1 MLTKPQYTVQDWLD
15 LHALTPE
22 EVLDYC
28 GQLQGTYTP
37 GIINAQATDA
47 TAGLT
52 LDFDQSLEYL
62 VLPSLHELLGGQ
74 DLDLS
79 SVKIVCRKTGEIDL
93 PYTEWCDEI
102 CAPAIHLVWSGN
114 ADDLVCLAHEMA
126 HAAQMILSKNEF
138 MPPVAR
144 EVCAFFGELALIRFA
159 KTQSGALYQELC
171 DVWRREN
178 QWYMGSDIV
187 QLVDDLK
194 AGFAPYNYRHNYPLA
209 RIAAML
215 LFARQYESAPAE
227 LFLSGSTA
235 TKVLDF
241 PEIFEALKQGSQTL
255 FAEQAELQL
264 SLSPEAWIAAQS
276 AQVDYRWFRKMFGAH
291 SISTDKKI
299 GAVNDIRPQAW
310 IKWRSLG
317 VFALAALRKGEAD
330 ITAAAFIES
339 FEGIAAQQPVR
350 SLFLFAPWV
359 LPLKFDALTALG
371 MAIQQLA
378 TSPYHRKFKLSY
390 YLPIEIL
397 PPLMAKQVQCYV
409 GLDGKPLGLV
419 TWAWLSKPVQKD
431 LHCSGRALETVEWSE
446 GSSLFC
452 NDWITEAKAFRAAVA
467 HMTESKFPDEIASS
481 LRRYPDG
488 SVRRVNKW
496 VGKNLQKSQIE
507 KRSGKTNNASK
518 LAGG

>member
-1 MLTKPQYTVQDWLD
+1 MLTKPQYTVQDWLE

-22 EVLDYC
+22 EILDYC

-37 GIINAQATDA
+37 DIINAQATDA

-79 SVKIVCRKTGEIDL
+79 SVKIVCHKIGEIDL

-102 CAPAIHLVWSGN
+102 SAPTIHLVWSGN
-114 ADDLVCLAHEMA
+114 ADDLICLAHEMA

-144 EVCAFFGELALIRFA
+144 EVCAFLGELALIRFA
-159 KTQSGALYQELC
+159 KTQSEALYQELC
-171 DVWRREN
+171 GVWRREN
-178 QWYMGSDIV
+178 LRYMGSDIA

-194 AGFAPYNYRHNYPLA
+194 AGFAPYNYRHNYPMA

-241 PEIFEALKQGSQTL
+241 PKTFEALKQGNQTL
-255 FAEQAELQL
+255 SAEQAELQL
-264 SLSPEAWIAAQS
+264 SLSPEALIAAQS
-276 AQVDYRWFRKMFGAH
+276 VQIDSRWFREMLGTH
-291 SISTDKKI
+291 SIATDKKI
-299 GAVNDIRPQAW
+299 GAVDDIRPQAW

-330 ITAAAFIES
+330 ITPSAFLES
-339 FEGIAAQQPVR
+339 FEDTAAQQPVP
-350 SLFLFAPWV
+350 SLSLFAPWV
-359 LPLKFDALTALG
+359 LPLKFDALAALG

-378 TSPYHRKFKLSY
+378 TSAYHQKFKLSY

-409 GLDGKPLGLV
+409 GLDGNPLGLV
-419 TWAWLSKPVQKD
+419 TWAWLSKPVQTD
-431 LHCSGRALETVEWSE
+431 LHSSGRALEAVEWSE
-446 GSSLFC
+446 GFRLFF
-452 NDWITEAKAFRAAVA
+452 NDWITEPAAFRAAMT
-467 HMTESKFPDEIASS
+467 HMTERKFPDEIASS
-481 LRRYPDG
+481 LRRNPDG

-507 KRSGKTNNASK
+507 KRAENATNASD